1 MAIKI
6 ASILSKKKKKNKNR
20 YFQLEEHAIEMQQ
33 KPLARSGSCMNSG
46 YTSGRDVSCQG
57 EAINYFHRLAKDV
70 MHDLSLE
77 NFASGVSTYL
87 KRILQHSCV

>member
-1 MAIKI
+1 
-6 ASILSKKKKKNKNR
+6 
-20 YFQLEEHAIEMQQ
+20 
-33 KPLARSGSCMNSG
+33 MNSG